1 MIKDEKVND
10 FLYLFYKTNKS
21 ITKVVN
27 NILKD
32 YEITFTNYLVLL
44 SLDYDKE
51 TNVKSIADLLDLDTG
66 TLSPITKRLE
76 AKGLL
81 IRNRSTLDERSIELR
96 LSDKGKELKNNF
108 DKISSEI
115 EGDLSMKIDELNEYL
130 FILNNLKR

>member
-1 MIKDEKVND
+1 MIKDGKIND

-96 LSDKGKELKNNF
+96 LSDKGKGLKNNF

-115 EGDLSMKIDELNEYL
+115 EGGLSMKIDELNEYL